1 MADFMK
7 AFKKTDAIEG
17 KYSDDKDDAGGE
29 TYRGISRVY
38 NPNWTGWVLI
48 DQYKGTPS
56 FPSCLDF
63 DNTLSSLVI
72 DFYKEKYWDVN
83 KLDNPVFTQKLGDE
97 MYDSGVNLGTGRI
110 AEILQKSLNYLN
122 RNEKL
127 FTSLKVDGK
136 IGTNTFNALKIVMPK
151 DEEVLLKII
160 NVLQGMRYL
169 DYTDR
174 KPTQKKYI
182 RGWFG
187 HRINL

>member
-1 MADFMK
+1 MADFIK
-7 AFKKTDAIEG
+7 AFNKTDKIEG
-17 KYSDDKDDAGGE
+17 KYSNDPDDAGGE
-29 TYRGISRVY
+29 TYRGIARNY
-38 NPNWTGWVLI
+38 HPKWEGWELI
-48 DQYKGTPS
+48 DLYKES
-56 FPSCLDF
+56 SAFPSCLEF
-63 DNTLSSLVI
+63 DHDLDKMVI
-72 DFYKEKYWDVN
+72 DFYKGKFWDVN
-83 KLDNPVFTQKLGDE
+83 GLDNPVFTQKLAEE

-127 FTSLKVDGK
+127 FTSLKIDGN

-169 DYTDR
+169 NYADR

-182 RGWFG
+182 RGWFT
-187 HRINL
+187 HRIKL